1 MVKVIV
7 VVREAGRESPDY
19 SLDFELPQ
27 VPEIGSF
34 ISITR
39 EGEREPFSEDVV
51 VRHVWYRL
59 KHPTRDGLTED
70 RQVGR
75 VTEVFVECDIA
86 EGPYASD
93 HWRKVAEAARR
104 SGAKVDSF
112 PISRFSVRESDLA

>member
-1 MVKVIV
+1 M
-7 VVREAGRESPDY
+7 
-19 SLDFELPQ
+19 
-27 VPEIGSF
+27 PEIGSV

-59 KHPTRDGLTED
+59 KHPTRDGVTEG

-75 VTEVFVECDIA
+75 VTEIFVECDIA

-93 HWRKVAEAARR
+93 HWRKTAEAARR
-104 SGAKVDSF
+104 QGAKVETF
-112 PISRFSVRESDLA
+112 PIVRFALRESDLE